1 MGSFQSGQME
11 LAVNQLGYPFGGS
24 NPSLPTMYEM
34 LGDSARAALT
44 PGVNY
49 KKMTLIW

>member
-1 MGSFQSGQME
+1 
-11 LAVNQLGYPFGGS
+11 
-24 NPSLPTMYEM
+24 MYEM

-44 PGVNY
+44 SGVNY